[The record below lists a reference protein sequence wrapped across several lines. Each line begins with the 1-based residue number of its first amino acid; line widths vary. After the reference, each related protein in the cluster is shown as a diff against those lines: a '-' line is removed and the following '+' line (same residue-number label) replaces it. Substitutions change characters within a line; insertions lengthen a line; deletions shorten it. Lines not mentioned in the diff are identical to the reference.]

1 MFSSYLL
8 FTPFSVN
15 AGKISLSLRYKILLF
30 SFSKRRIFIQPKHSF
45 YLKIVTCL
53 IFIHTAHCLY
63 LFFTENQHNFITSQ
77 KYRAIKLICNRVI
90 HAFESVCRY
99 LNYTLDLLYKRKIK
113 RQLKSGKFKIRF
125 YCQKI
130 RESSRKIRLFYSIIV
145 TINAE
150 NVLHVVQS
158 TNEPFV

>member
-1 MFSSYLL
+1 MIEIKKLMNEF
-8 FTPFSVN
+8 F
-15 AGKISLSLRYKILLF
+15 
-30 SFSKRRIFIQPKHSF
+30 IFF
-45 YLKIVTCL
+45 WR
-53 IFIHTAHCLY
+53 
-63 LFFTENQHNFITSQ
+63 
-77 KYRAIKLICNRVI
+77 YRAIKLICNRVI

-158 TNEPFV
+158 TNESNSTNDISQHTWIIINFVNFFSNSEV